1 MTVEV
6 PSAATSEEQLGS
18 QTTENCEEG
27 VDHMNGTQRTDRIVA
42 IAVATLLTA
51 GCIVVLYP
59 FVSALLW
66 AVILCF
72 VTWPTFLWGMR
83 LLGGRRTLAAI
94 LMALLVAVLLVA
106 PFVALGLSLADNVT
120 RLTAVVSGELEHGLP
135 APPAWVADIP
145 LVGHRL
151 HTAWQALTLDSS
163 RLTTALQNLVIPVST
178 WLLSQGVAL
187 AAGVLY
193 LSLSV
198 LLLFFLYRDGA
209 ALATGLQEVARRI
222 AGARAQQLVEL
233 AVHTVRGVV
242 YGILGSLLAQGILA
256 GIGFLVAGVPGAFL
270 LGFLTLILSILPG
283 GPALLWLPAS
293 IWLYKQGATG
303 WAIFLVLWGLLVVGT
318 ADNVIKPYLIGR
330 GSDLPFILVLL
341 GVLGGAFA
349 FGVIGIFLGPTLL
362 AVGYTVVRDWALA
375 EPVAAAAAPGLEQG

>member
-1 MTVEV
+1 
-6 PSAATSEEQLGS
+6 
-18 QTTENCEEG
+18 
-27 VDHMNGTQRTDRIVA
+27 MNSTQRTDRIVA
-42 IAVATLLTA
+42 IATALLLAA

-72 VTWPTFLWGMR
+72 VTWPTFLWGVR
-83 LLGGRRTLAAI
+83 LLGDRWTLAAT
-94 LMALLVAVLLVA
+94 LMALLVAALLVA
-106 PFVALGLSLADNVT
+106 PFVAVGLSLADNVGH
-120 RLTAVVSGELEHGLP
+120 LTAVISRELEHGPP

-151 HTAWQALTLDSS
+151 HTAWQGLTQDSS
-163 RLTTALQNLVIPVST
+163 GLITALQRLVVPVST

-187 AAGVLY
+187 GAGVLY

-209 ALATGLQEVARRI
+209 ALATRLQGVTGRI
-222 AGARAQQLVEL
+222 AGVRAQQLADL
-233 AVHTVRGVV
+233 AVSTIRGVV
-242 YGILGSLLAQGILA
+242 YGILGSMLAQGMLA
-256 GIGFLVAGVPGAFL
+256 GVGFLVAGVPGAFL
-270 LGFLTLILSILPG
+270 LGFLTLLLSILPG

-293 IWLYKQGATG
+293 FWLYQQGATG

-318 ADNVIKPYLIGR
+318 ADNLIKPYLIGR

-349 FGVIGIFLGPTLL
+349 FGVIGLFLGPTLL
-362 AVGYTVVRDWALA
+362 AVGYTVVRDWALV
-375 EPVAAAAAPGLEQG
+375 EPVATAPTPGLDPG

>member
-1 MTVEV
+1 MD
-6 PSAATSEEQLGS
+6 
-18 QTTENCEEG
+18 N
-27 VDHMNGTQRTDRIVA
+27 TQRIDRIVA
-42 IAVATLLTA
+42 IATAILLTA

-72 VTWPTFLWGMR
+72 VTWPTFLWGVR
-83 LLGGRRTLAAI
+83 HLGGRRTLAATLI
-94 LMALLVAVLLVA
+94 ALLVAVLLVA
-106 PFVALGLSLADNVT
+106 PFVAVGLSLADNVSH
-120 RLTAVVSGELEHGLP
+120 LTTMISRGLEKGP
-135 APPAWVADIP
+135 PPPPAWLADIP

-151 HTAWQALTLDSS
+151 HAGWQTLLRDTSHLTATLQ
-163 RLTTALQNLVIPVST
+163 RLVVPVST

-187 AAGVLY
+187 GAGVLY
-193 LSLSV
+193 MTLSV

-209 ALATGLQEVARRI
+209 ALATRLQEVTGRI
-222 AGARAQQLVEL
+222 AGARAQQLVDL
-233 AVHTVRGVV
+233 AVSTVRGVV
-242 YGILGSLLAQGILA
+242 YGILGSILAQSILA
-256 GIGFLVAGVPGAFL
+256 GVGFLVAGVPGALL
-270 LGFLTLILSILPG
+270 LGFLTLFLSVLPG

-303 WAIFLVLWGLLVVGT
+303 WAIFLALWGLLVVGT

-375 EPVAAAAAPGLEQG
+375 VPVAAAAAPGLEQE

>member
-1 MTVEV
+1 MD
-6 PSAATSEEQLGS
+6 S
-18 QTTENCEEG
+18 
-27 VDHMNGTQRTDRIVA
+27 TQRTDRIVA
-42 IAVATLLTA
+42 IAIAILLTA

-72 VTWPTFLWGMR
+72 VTWPTFLWGVR
-83 LLGGRRTLAAI
+83 LLGGRWTLAAT
-94 LMALLVAVLLVA
+94 LMALLVAALLVA
-106 PFVALGLSLADNVT
+106 PFVAVGLSLADNV
-120 RLTAVVSGELEHGLP
+120 RHLTVVISQGLEHGPPDL
-135 APPAWVADIP
+135 PAWVDDIP

-151 HTAWQALTLDSS
+151 HTSWQTLTHDSA
-163 RLTTALQNLVIPVST
+163 RLTTTLQRLVVPVST
-178 WLLSQGVAL
+178 WLLSQGVAFGT
-187 AAGVLY
+187 GVLY
-193 LSLSV
+193 MTLSV

-209 ALATGLQEVARRI
+209 ALATRLQEVTGRI
-222 AGARAQQLVEL
+222 AGVRAQQLSNL
-233 AVHTVRGVV
+233 AVSTIRGVV
-242 YGILGSLLAQGILA
+242 YGILGSMLAQGILA
-256 GIGFLVAGVPGAFL
+256 GVGFLVAGVPGAFL
-270 LGFLTLILSILPG
+270 LGFLTLVFSILPG

-293 IWLYKQGATG
+293 IWLYKQDAIG

-362 AVGYTVVRDWALA
+362 AVGYTLVRDWALA
-375 EPVAAAAAPGLEQG
+375 EPVATTAVPGLE